1 MSLSYKTALITGA
14 SSGLGRG
21 LAVWFAKQGVTVYA
35 AARRVDALDSLRRE
49 VGDAIIPLTLDVSKA
64 DATHA
69 RITALDAE
77 CGGLDLVIAN
87 AGVGGHTNGRKIDWP
102 LVKNI
107 IDVNV
112 TGAVATLCAA
122 LPGMVSRGHG
132 HLVGVSSLAG
142 AIAAPSLSTYCASKT
157 FLSMWLASLSLDVT
171 RAGLSVTTIQP
182 GYVKS
187 EMTAQNTAGQMPFI
201 LETDDAVER
210 MGKAIVR
217 KAKVFSFPWQISSSI
232 AVANMLPKSM
242 MAKIVN
248 KML

>member
-1 MSLSYKTALITGA
+1 MALAYKTALITGA

-35 AARRVDALDSLRRE
+35 AARRTAALESLRE
-49 VGDAIIPLTLDVSKA
+49 EAGELIKPLTLDVAKA
-64 DATHA
+64 DQTHE

-87 AGVGGHTNGRKIDWP
+87 AGIGTLTNGKRIEWP
-102 LVKNI
+102 AVKNI

-112 TGAVATLCAA
+112 SGALATLCAP
-122 LPGMVSRGHG
+122 LPGMVKRGRG
-132 HLVGVSSLAG
+132 HLVGVSSLASR
-142 AIAAPSLSTYCASKT
+142 IPAPRLSTYCASKT
-157 FLSMWLASLSLDVT
+157 FLSMWLDSLRLDVEKL
-171 RAGLSVTTIQP
+171 GVSVTTLQP

-187 EMTAQNTAGQMPFI
+187 EMTAQNKPGQMPFI

-217 KAKVFSFPWQISSSI
+217 RAKLHSFPWQISASI
-232 AVANMLPKSM
+232 GLANMLPKSL

-248 KML
+248 KMT